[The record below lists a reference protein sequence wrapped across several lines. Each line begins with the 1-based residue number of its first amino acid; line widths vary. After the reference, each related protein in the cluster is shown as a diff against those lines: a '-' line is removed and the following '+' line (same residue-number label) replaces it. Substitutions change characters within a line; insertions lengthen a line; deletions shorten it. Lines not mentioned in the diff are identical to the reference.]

1 MRTIVRFREEQELAG
16 SLQNAED
23 EGELT
28 LTLNPEEQRKLNVRF
43 NEQEQR
49 FGTIRE
55 REEQLRIGF
64 RNVQTI
70 TRMTD
75 DYGALRNKPS
85 INEHQLTS
93 GENTLASLLI
103 GKCGNTDINRLF

>member
-1 MRTIVRFREEQELAG
+1 MRTIVRFREEEENTG
-16 SLQNAED
+16 SIGRTGD

-28 LTLNPEEQRKLNVRF
+28 LTLDPEEQRKLNVRF

-49 FGTIRE
+49 FGSVRE
-55 REEQLRIGF
+55 QEEQLRIGF

-70 TRMTD
+70 SRMTD

-103 GKCGNTDINRLF
+103 GKCSTADINRLF